1 MTAVTSPISSNWF
14 YYTTMASLAQATS
27 AAGQSGN
34 SANAM
39 NGSGNDSSL
48 FMMLL
53 SSMMQGS
60 EMDPS
65 MMAALNPAASSDNSQ
80 MMAQLNNTY
89 KPISVALPTASVP
102 AATTPALAAETAVQ
116 PAVPNLKTDLS
127 FKPIQFLKLENT
139 LAGKL
144 SGTSAHFI
152 NAGKKYDLDPN
163 FLSAIAIHET
173 GNGSSRAVNGKN
185 NVAGMMGR
193 NGLRSYDTLEES
205 IFDMARTLRQNYLN
219 QGITTVA
226 AVGAKYAPVGAG
238 NDPTGLNNHWVTGVN
253 RQLNKLT

>member
-1 MTAVTSPISSNWF
+1 MTSPISSNWF
-14 YYTTMASLAQATS
+14 YYTTMASLAQASS
-27 AAGQSGN
+27 AAGQSKD
-34 SANAM
+34 SANPLNEA
-39 NGSGNDSSL
+39 GNDTSM

-53 SSMMQGS
+53 SSMMQGG

-65 MMAALNPAASSDNSQ
+65 MMAAMNPAGNSDNSQ
-80 MMAQLNNTY
+80 MMAQLNNAY
-89 KPISVALPTASVP
+89 KPISVSLP
-102 AATTPALAAETAVQ
+102 AATPLTAAETAVQ

-127 FKPIQFLKLENT
+127 FKPIQFIKLENT
-139 LAGKL
+139 LDGKL

-173 GNGSSRAVNGKN
+173 GNGSSRAVNEKN

-193 NGLRSYDTLEES
+193 NGLRSYDSLEES
-205 IFDMARTLRQNYLN
+205 IFDMARNLRQNYLN
-219 QGITTVA
+219 KGITTVS

>member
-1 MTAVTSPISSNWF
+1 MTSPISSNWF
-14 YYTTMASLAQATS
+14 YYTTMASLAQASS
-27 AAGQSGN
+27 AANGTGN
-34 SANAM
+34 SANQL
-39 NGSGNDSSL
+39 NGAGNDTSM
-48 FMMLL
+48 FMTLL
-53 SSMMQGS
+53 SSMMQGG

-65 MMAALNPAASSDNSQ
+65 MMAAMNPAGNSDNSQ
-80 MMAQLNNTY
+80 MMAQLNNAY
-89 KPISVALPTASVP
+89 KPISVSMPGVTAHVITPP
-102 AATTPALAAETAVQ
+102 AAAEGAVQ

-127 FKPIQFLKLENT
+127 FKPIQFIKLENT
-139 LAGKL
+139 LDGKL

-173 GNGSSRAVNGKN
+173 GNGSSRAVNEKN

-193 NGLRSYDTLEES
+193 NGLRSYDSLEES
-205 IFDMARTLRQNYLN
+205 IFDMARNLRQNYLN
-219 QGITTVA
+219 QGITTVS

>member
-1 MTAVTSPISSNWF
+1 MTSPISSNWF

-34 SANAM
+34 SANSLSS
-39 NGSGNDSSL
+39 SGNDSSM

-53 SSMMQGS
+53 SSMMQGG

-65 MMAALNPAASSDNSQ
+65 MMAALNPAASSNNSQ
-80 MMAQLNNTY
+80 MMAQLNNSY
-89 KPISVALPTASVP
+89 KPIFVALPGAAVSV
-102 AATTPALAAETAVQ
+102 AATPASAAETAVQ
-116 PAVPNLKTDLS
+116 LAVPNLKTDLS

-139 LAGKL
+139 LGGKL

-173 GNGSSRAVNGKN
+173 GNGSSRAVNEKN
-185 NVAGMMGR
+185 NVAGMMGK
-193 NGLRSYDTLEES
+193 NGLRSYDSLEES
-205 IFDMARTLRQNYLN
+205 IFDMARNLRQNYLN
-219 QGITTVA
+219 QGKTTIA
-226 AVGAKYAPVGAG
+226 EIGAKYAPVGAG

>member
-1 MTAVTSPISSNWF
+1 
-14 YYTTMASLAQATS
+14 MASLAQATS

-34 SANAM
+34 SANSLT
-39 NGSGNDSSL
+39 GSGNDSSM

-53 SSMMQGS
+53 SSMMQGN

-65 MMAALNPAASSDNSQ
+65 MMAALNPSASSNNSQ
-80 MMAQLNNTY
+80 MMAQLNKSY
-89 KPISVALPTASVP
+89 KPSSVDLQGAVISAAAPPAS
-102 AATTPALAAETAVQ
+102 AAETALQ

-127 FKPIQFLKLENT
+127 FKPIQFIKLENT
-139 LAGKL
+139 LGGKL

-173 GNGSSRAVNGKN
+173 GNGSSRAVNEKN
-185 NVAGMMGR
+185 NVAGMMGK
-193 NGLRSYDTLEES
+193 NGLRSYDSLEES
-205 IFDMARTLRQNYLN
+205 IFDMARNLRQNYLN
-219 QGITTVA
+219 QGKTTIA
-226 AVGAKYAPVGAG
+226 EIGAKYAPVGAG

>member
-1 MTAVTSPISSNWF
+1 MTSPISSNWF
-14 YYTTMASLAQATS
+14 YYTTMASLAQASS

-34 SANAM
+34 SANPL
-39 NGSGNDSSL
+39 NGAGSDSSM

-53 SSMMQGS
+53 SSMMQGG

-65 MMAALNPAASSDNSQ
+65 MMAAMNPVASSDNGQ

-89 KPISVALPTASVP
+89 KPISVTLPSAQVATPTVPVASDSS
-102 AATTPALAAETAVQ
+102 VQ
-116 PAVPNLKTDLS
+116 PTVPSLKTDLN
-127 FKPIQFLKLENT
+127 FKPIQFLKLEST
-139 LAGKL
+139 LSGKL

-173 GNGSSRAVNGKN
+173 GNGSSRAVNEKN
-185 NVAGMMGR
+185 NVAGMMGK
-193 NGLRSYDTLEES
+193 NGLRSYDSVEES
-205 IFDMARTLRQNYLN
+205 IFDMARNLRQNYLN

-238 NDPTGLNNHWVTGVN
+238 NDPNGLNNHWVAGVN

>member
-1 MTAVTSPISSNWF
+1 
-14 YYTTMASLAQATS
+14 MASLAQAKS
-27 AAGQSGN
+27 AAGQSGD
-34 SANAM
+34 SANPM
-39 NGSGNDSSL
+39 NGAGNDSSF

-53 SSMMQGS
+53 SSMMQGN

-65 MMAALNPAASSDNSQ
+65 MMAALNPATTSDNSQ
-80 MMAQLNNTY
+80 MMGQLNNTY
-89 KPISVALPTASVP
+89 KPISVSLPSASVP
-102 AATTPALAAETAVQ
+102 AVPVPATTVSVVAQTAGQ

-139 LAGKL
+139 LGGKL

-163 FLSAIAIHET
+163 LLSAIAIHET
-173 GNGSSRAVNGKN
+173 GNGSSRAVNEKN
-185 NVAGMMGR
+185 NVAGMMGK
-193 NGLRSYDTLEES
+193 NGLRSYDSVEES
-205 IFDMARTLRQNYLN
+205 IFDMARNLRQNYLN
-219 QGITTVA
+219 QGKTTIA
-226 AVGAKYAPVGAG
+226 AIGAKYAPVGAG